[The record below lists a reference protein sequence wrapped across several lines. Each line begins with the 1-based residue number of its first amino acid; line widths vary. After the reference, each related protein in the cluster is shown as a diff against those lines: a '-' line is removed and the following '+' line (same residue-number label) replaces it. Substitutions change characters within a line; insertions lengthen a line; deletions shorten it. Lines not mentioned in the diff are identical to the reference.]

1 MIATLK
7 PGTTVTTGTLTGP
20 ATDAERDAL
29 AAIESAALHA
39 RRFRRATPAAVRA
52 EIARCEAEG
61 TLTASLRAHLEYL
74 LDRS

>member
-7 PGTTVTTGTLTGP
+7 PGTVVITRTLTGP

-29 AAIESAALHA
+29 AAVEAAALHA
-39 RRFRRATPAAVRA
+39 RRFRRATPAAVRD

-61 TLTASLRAHLEYL
+61 TLTVSLRAHLEYL
-74 LDRS
+74 LTR